1 MRRRLFISTALR
13 PVCRRAF
20 RPALRRSIRIA
31 LHRGPRRLLTD
42 KRPSLPDLCKL
53 VSLYVRMAEAFE
65 RKRDT
70 PSRFETIDPPEEH
83 RRQVEQDLRC
93 AYGDD
98 SVFGRPHGS

>member
-31 LHRGPRRLLTD
+31 LRRGPRRLLTD
-42 KRPSLPDLCKL
+42 NRPSLHDLCNL

-65 RKRDT
+65 KR
-70 PSRFETIDPPEEH
+70 RDPPEEH
-83 RRQVEQDLRC
+83 RRQVEQDLQC

-98 SVFGRPHGS
+98 SVFGRPQG